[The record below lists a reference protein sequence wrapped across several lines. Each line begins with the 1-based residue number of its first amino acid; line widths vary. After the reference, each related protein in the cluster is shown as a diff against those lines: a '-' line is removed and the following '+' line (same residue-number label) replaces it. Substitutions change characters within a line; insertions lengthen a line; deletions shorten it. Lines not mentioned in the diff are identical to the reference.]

1 MRLSHQED
9 EISNEQYNQVKAL
22 QTRIESLEIN
32 IELEQKEISSLK
44 LALEKLYNDFKVTCL
59 YMAISVVLLIWII
72 SWILSNPNGF
82 LMNFMS
88 HTYVAIIIFGGIVS
102 FVGYTVRRVM
112 NHFPMYMHCK
122 QEEKGGSS
130 NLNNYVYQIK
140 RHERMKA
147 DYMKELEIK
156 KQEFDNLLEK

>member
-1 MRLSHQED
+1 MQLSHKED
-9 EISNEQYNQVKAL
+9 ETSNERYNQVKAL

-59 YMAISVVLLIWII
+59 YTAISVVLLIWII

-82 LMNFMS
+82 LMNMMS
-88 HTYVAIIIFGGIVS
+88 HTYVTIVIFGGIVS

-112 NHFPMYMHCK
+112 NHFPMYIRCK

-130 NLNNYVYQIK
+130 NLDNYVYQIK

-156 KQEFDNLLEK
+156 KQEFDNLVEK

>member
-1 MRLSHQED
+1 MQLSHKED
-9 EISNEQYNQVKAL
+9 ETSNEKYNQVNAL

-32 IELEQKEISSLK
+32 IELEQKEISSLNF
-44 LALEKLYNDFKVTCL
+44 ALEKLNNDFKITCL
-59 YMAISVVLLIWII
+59 YMVISAVLLM
-72 SWILSNPNGF
+72 WILSNPHRF
-82 LMNFMS
+82 LMNIIS
-88 HTYVAIIIFGGIVS
+88 RTYVTIMIFGGIVS

-112 NHFPMYMHCK
+112 NHVPMYIHCK

-147 DYMKELEIK
+147 DYIKELEIK
-156 KQEFDNLLEK
+156 KQELDNLLEK